1 MAEAWATACSA
12 APRTAATGFLLRPRL
27 VVACVAEAASVVNG
41 IGNTPFHG
49 RCISDSAHALGLA
62 SVRVQIRECVG
73 LATSRTENDAGSAVV
88 EQDKTH
94 LALHMVCRGSSL
106 ALAHLDEDADDA
118 LRHTQL
124 DRHSQLDP
132 IEIEK
137 APRRCR

>member
-1 MAEAWATACSA
+1 MRVDTAQAPLVPHVDPNILYLTTCS
-12 APRTAATGFLLRPRL
+12 
-27 VVACVAEAASVVNG
+27 
-41 IGNTPFHG
+41 
-49 RCISDSAHALGLA
+49 
-62 SVRVQIRECVG
+62 RVQIRECVG